1 MMQGIINP
9 QRQKQIKIIINL
21 HPLGSLI
28 LKKEIWKLEILSK
41 IQQFLWKTIS
51 GALPTYV
58 QLCTRRINTDPV
70 FQCCCMEED
79 TINHL
84 MFLSPHVLAI
94 WRCSGFPVHDIQS
107 FDLEQNI
114 TALFN
119 IYKSKETSK
128 DLSNLSFW
136 FIWYTYMKIEE

>member
-51 GALPTYV
+51 GAVSRTSRAVGTRPWPLQAEHFLGVSLPGT
-58 QLCTRRINTDPV
+58 
-70 FQCCCMEED
+70 
-79 TINHL
+79 
-84 MFLSPHVLAI
+84 
-94 WRCSGFPVHDIQS
+94 
-107 FDLEQNI
+107 
-114 TALFN
+114 
-119 IYKSKETSK
+119 
-128 DLSNLSFW
+128 
-136 FIWYTYMKIEE
+136 